1 MSRTLTTRVIRHVT
15 RTQRYTDRVV
25 LTPIS
30 ILQLSEVL
38 DLVATASNHYSAY
51 RSQQRP
57 VGPPSRPPGEG
68 NGEPPH
74 GRLRQGAR
82 GQAPWHPPAAGP
94 VVARRR
100 AEVRRTLEGSRRR
113 LLRTRRPCGDRAEA
127 GRAGRLLR

>member
-1 MSRTLTTRVIRHVT
+1 MSGTLTTRVIMDVT
-15 RTQRYTDRVV
+15 RAHGYTVRVV
-25 LTPIS
+25 FRPIS

-51 RSQQRP
+51 RSKQRP
-57 VGPPSRPPGEG
+57 VGSPSRPPGRM

-100 AEVRRTLEGSRRR
+100 AEVRRTLEGGRRR
-113 LLRTRRPCGDRAEA
+113 LVRA
-127 GRAGRLLR
+127 R